1 MGFVGN
7 INYAQ
12 MIDMA
17 AGFMGLDPAGD
28 DGCQYGYWP
37 WESEWTPSEQAASLR
52 SEIFGLPAE
61 PVAGAKPPVQEG
73 VFFGRGHLPLPPGAA
88 APAARPAAPAAK

>member
-17 AGFMGLDPAGD
+17 AGFMGLDPAND
-28 DGCQYGYWP
+28 DGYRYGLWP
-37 WESEWTPSEQAASLR
+37 WETKLEVSDYAGSLR
-52 SEIFGLPAE
+52 ADFFGLPSR
-61 PVAGAKPPVQEG
+61 PKAGAKEISRGGCYV
-73 VFFGRGHLPLPPGAA
+73 GRGHNPMPPVAAAA
-88 APAARPAAPAAK
+88 APVKKEEKK